1 MGKRASKSKAKRH
14 EDGRLVRVFSQP
26 EVIVNGTRI
35 ALYFAEVDG
44 RAVCARVEIGAD
56 FTDPTEPDPAP
67 ITSQLVRELGLSTRI
82 AESIAGYA
90 DMCRTLT
97 GWSSKPSIRA
107 TVPGV
112 EAALE
117 GRRRPGRPRL
127 YDEAHYRSVA
137 TFYNAE
143 AKAGNPAATKAVA
156 EQWNV
161 SASTAAKWVG
171 HARHELQL
179 IQPAKR

>member
-1 MGKRASKSKAKRH
+1 MSPAGQRGSPRARARARPFNTNRRIDRRLRRH
-14 EDGRLVRVFSQP
+14 VPHAD
-26 EVIVNGTRI
+26 
-35 ALYFAEVDG
+35 
-44 RAVCARVEIGAD
+44 RVEFQAVYPGHRARRGSGARG
-56 FTDPTEPDPAP
+56 TPPTGPA
-67 ITSQLVRELGLSTRI
+67 
-82 AESIAGYA
+82 
-90 DMCRTLT
+90 
-97 GWSSKPSIRA
+97 A
-107 TVPGV
+107 TV
-112 EAALE
+112 
-117 GRRRPGRPRL
+117 RRSSL
-127 YDEAHYRSVA
+127 SVVA